1 MVGDTSNAARP
12 CATIMRVFYADK
24 YDLSDRSQ
32 SSTLLAS
39 ACAHTL
45 PCLPLPPH
53 LYDCVLRHMWHPSLT
68 VACPFCGTRFAPNSA
83 NVSMV
88 TTLQRNI
95 EVFGPFP
102 QFYSDPRLRCRC
114 SRCKQTMRLN
124 PFVVENPY
132 RLLKAGVERIVGPG
146 ARAAAKR
153 LQRDADAGATHT
165 RNARKGRAL
174 RKSKRRGRRERESR
188 SLAAGDR
195 RHAARRGASSVEPP
209 ASRPRRV
216 VMAGDVGTGGD
227 GGAGGAGGQLYART
241 ATKRAA
247 LRRAGAIPQQ
257 LASRKAVTGL
267 GVELPELPHVARGE
281 VGVTARGRPLEGG
294 GMTMRGNAA
303 AGPLLKQR
311 RTTQSFAKLPEVV
324 G

>member
-1 MVGDTSNAARP
+1 MPIPHLLPIQPATVPLAARS
-12 CATIMRVFYADK
+12 R
-24 YDLSDRSQ
+24 
-32 SSTLLAS
+32 
-39 ACAHTL
+39 
-45 PCLPLPPH
+45 
-53 LYDCVLRHMWHPSLT
+53 RHMWHPSLT
-68 VACPFCGTRFAPNSA
+68 VSCPFCGTRFAPNSA
-83 NVSMV
+83 NVTIV

-95 EVFGPFP
+95 DVFGPFP

-146 ARAAAKR
+146 ARAAAKHK
-153 LQRDADAGATHT
+153 QRGSPVPSGGGDMPTLVRT
-165 RNARKGRAL
+165 RQGRARERTSHRRGQRRGE
-174 RKSKRRGRRERESR
+174 RKSRSMAAAERQS
-188 SLAAGDR
+188 GG
-195 RHAARRGASSVEPP
+195 RRGASSVEPRAP
-209 ASRPRRV
+209 PRRV
-216 VMAGDVGTGGD
+216 AIANGGTVTSPGS
-227 GGAGGAGGQLYART
+227 GQLYAKT

-257 LASRKAVTGL
+257 LQSRAAVTGL

-281 VGVTARGRPLEGG
+281 VGVTARGRPLDWH